1 MKDKKTEF
9 RSLNEE
15 LPALYAEELEQRLE
29 TDPLGVSGLLN
40 EYVSDGNLCIDDN
53 TNCPQYCP
61 ELQGCGCYGKN
72 G

>member
-1 MKDKKTEF
+1 MKTKKTEL

-40 EYVSDGNLCIDDN
+40 EYVSEQELNVSSMDDCGEHSCLCDSLTVD
-53 TNCPQYCP
+53 
-61 ELQGCGCYGKN
+61 L
-72 G
+72 